1 MRVLVLGGTSFIG
14 PPIVRRLD
22 ALGHEMA
29 VFHRGQTEAELPPGV
44 EHLHGDRADLS
55 GLAGDFARLAP
66 EVVVD
71 MRPLTERDA
80 RAVVDAFAGIA
91 RRLVALSSGDV
102 YRAFDVL
109 RGVESGPPDAVPLA
123 EDAPLRPRL
132 YPYREQP
139 PRAPDDP
146 QRWRD
151 DYDKILVERVV
162 LGNPDLPG
170 TVLRLPMVYGP
181 GDYQHRLF
189 GYLKRMDDR
198 RPAILLGA
206 GLARWRASR
215 GYVDNVAAAIALAA
229 TDDRAVGRV
238 YNVAEPD
245 ALPEADW
252 VRAIGDAAG
261 WRGDVV
267 VLPDDRLPPHLRQG
281 LNAEQHL
288 VMDSTRIRR
297 ELGYAEPVA
306 REEALRQTVAWERAH
321 PPATIPPEAFDYPAE
336 DAALAAA
343 GAG

>member
-14 PPIVRRLD
+14 PAVVRRLD
-22 ALGHEMA
+22 ALGHEVA
-29 VFHRGQTEAELPPGV
+29 VFHRGQTESELPPSV
-44 EHLHGDRADLS
+44 EHLHGDRADLP
-55 GLAGDFARLAP
+55 GMADAFARLAP

-80 RAVVDAFAGIA
+80 RAVVDAFAGLA
-91 RRLVALSSGDV
+91 HRLVALSSGDV

-109 RGVESGPPDAVPLA
+109 RGVEPGPAEPVPLA
-123 EDAPLRPRL
+123 EDASLRPRL
-132 YPYREQP
+132 YPYREEP

-146 QRWRD
+146 HRWRD

-162 LGNPDLPG
+162 LGSPDLPG

-229 TDDRAVGRV
+229 TDDRAAGRV

-252 VRAIGDAAG
+252 VRAIGEAAG
-261 WRGDVV
+261 WRGEVV
-267 VLPDDRLPPHLRQG
+267 VLPDERLPAHLRQG
-281 LNAEQHL
+281 LNPEQHL
-288 VMDSTRIRR
+288 VVDSGRIRR

-306 REEALRQTVAWERAH
+306 RVEALRQTVAWERAH
-321 PPATIPPEAFDYPAE
+321 PPATSPPEAFDYAAE
-336 DAALAAA
+336 DATLAAA